1 MILFKSFFRIY
12 FVQKVN
18 DEILEK
24 NIKIYIP
31 CLKILQY
38 KYNFPYIFVYKVLLL
53 KYKYSYHWYV
63 QYFSRKQ
70 YKYQL
75 IK

>member
-1 MILFKSFFRIY
+1 MILFKPFFCIY
-12 FVQKVN
+12 FVQIKKVN

-53 KYKYSYHWYV
+53 KYKYSYH
-63 QYFSRKQ
+63 
-70 YKYQL
+70 
-75 IK
+75 